1 MQISGI
7 QLVHL
12 NLSSKQLIIL
22 HGAKSSKFETAF
34 SWVLLTRKLLVQSQ
48 HLHDRW
54 IIRAVG
60 PVHILRRTNFTTW
73 NSERQLV
80 SKVSSSLFVLFEI
93 VWIIVERA
101 DVGAWLL
108 SEQSIVV
115 VCILISS
122 WLSM

>member
-22 HGAKSSKFETAF
+22 HGAKPSKLETAF